1 MTTHEYTAYVQWAY
15 SGVDDAVQ
23 VDVQIVI
30 LQLEGR
36 GLPAGQQ
43 HQRLSCVP
51 TDHLLSSKLV
61 PITQPRVN
69 FGTPMLAGQGN
80 KTTRQ
85 VGCTNKRSN
94 THPLDTLKK
103 DAGTRQKRTL
113 LSIFAQ
119 ESSKFGHL
127 AELQHLH
134 IKTLCRY
141 DMMWYSC
148 YGTLRRAS

>member
-1 MTTHEYTAYVQWAY
+1 MNTRRTSNGHTAGWMMPFRSMY
-15 SGVDDAVQ
+15 
-23 VDVQIVI
+23 
-30 LQLEGR
+30 
-36 GLPAGQQ
+36 
-43 HQRLSCVP
+43 RLSYC
-51 TDHLLSSKLV
+51 SSKGAVFPLDSNTSGC
-61 PITQPRVN
+61 PASPRTTCCRASLYRSHNQRVN